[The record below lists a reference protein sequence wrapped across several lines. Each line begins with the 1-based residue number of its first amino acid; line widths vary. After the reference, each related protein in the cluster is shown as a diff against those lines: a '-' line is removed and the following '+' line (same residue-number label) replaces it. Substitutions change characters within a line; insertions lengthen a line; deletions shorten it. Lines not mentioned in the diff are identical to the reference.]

1 MPGPTDNGAKTG
13 IGDTAVAL
21 TDSTDRPSNGVT
33 IFALATNSAP
43 VYVGKAGVTTSTGYP
58 VAAGAASPI
67 IGCVSPSE
75 IYLIAA
81 SGAQEVRWIT
91 N

>member
-1 MPGPTDNGAKTG
+1 MSGATAHGVKAS
-13 IGDTAVAL
+13 ISSTAVPL
-21 TDSTDRPSNGVT
+21 TSSTDRPSNGVT
-33 IFALATNSAP
+33 ITALASNSGP
-43 VYVGKAGVTTSTGYP
+43 VYIGIDGVTVSTGYP
-58 VAAGAASPI
+58 LAAGATSPP
-67 IGCVSPSE
+67 IGCVSPSD